1 MQTSVLKSET
11 VKDYLLE
18 EIRSGKYRRGEC
30 LPSDNQL
37 TAITGLSRTTVRD
50 AISQLVSAGY
60 MERIQGKGT
69 FVLSTE
75 PERRSPVESISLF
88 VSDAMTATKGNP
100 FIEEILFGVHQSL
113 LQKGIGVT
121 LTSFGEGETCEN
133 KLIDSKVPGSWSG
146 GVILTAGYSSKKNID
161 FLLKHQVPC
170 VSIGRPLCSTDISYV
185 DTDHFAG
192 GYAAAEYLG
201 DLGHKKIAVFDSTYS
216 SAHYLSSED
225 RRRGIIQALDDL
237 KIPAENRIFLEALE
251 SDEAEVTEVVK
262 KYFDSGFEGT
272 GIIVYGHMI
281 YKTLMQEA
289 AARNLR
295 IPEDLSIVY
304 CMGYQKLS
312 EHFGVITTTVI
323 QPLRDMG
330 SAAAEMLIGGASKN
344 TSRIFRPFLSPGLTT
359 INLNTL
365 REN

>member
-1 MQTSVLKSET
+1 MSTTTLKSET

-18 EIRSGKYRRGEC
+18 EIRSGKYRSGEC

-37 TAITGLSRTTVRD
+37 TAITGMSRTTVRD

-69 FVLSTE
+69 FVLCTE
-75 PERRSPVESISLF
+75 PQRRSPAESISLF
-88 VSDAMTATKGNP
+88 VADSMTEFKGNP
-100 FIEEILFGVHQSL
+100 FIEEILFGIHQSL

-121 LTSFGEGETCEN
+121 LTSFGDKETCQD
-133 KLIDSKVPGSWSG
+133 KLIDGKIPGSWSG
-146 GVILTAGYSSKKNID
+146 GVILTAGYSSKTNID

-170 VSIGRPLCSTDISYV
+170 VSIGRPLCSADISYV

-192 GYAAAEYLG
+192 GYAAVEHLVE
-201 DLGHKKIAVFDSTYS
+201 LGHRQIAFFDSSYKST
-216 SAHYLSSED
+216 HFLSTED
-225 RRRGIIQALDDL
+225 RRRGITQALNDL
-237 KIPAENRIFLEALE
+237 NIPGENRIFLEALE
-251 SDEAEVTEVVK
+251 SDEGEVSAVVK
-262 KYFDSGFEGT
+262 NFFDSDSGTT
-272 GIIVYGHMI
+272 GIIVYGHRI

-289 AARNLR
+289 ATRNIR
-295 IPEDLSIVY
+295 IPEDLSIIY

-330 SAAAEMLIGGASKN
+330 GAATEMLLEGAAKGN
-344 TSRIFRPFLSPGLTT
+344 SRIFRPYLSPGLTT
-359 INLNTL
+359 RHLNS
-365 REN
+365 